1 VHSVYSTEDNHASVN
16 TPKRREEKRR
26 EEKRREEKRREEKR
40 LIVRSAKLKPK

>member
-26 EEKRREEKRREEKR
+26 EEKRREEKR